1 MRAYGIHTRSKSL
14 TSVTLRLYLSTNKN
28 CPGDK
33 KRRDVSTD
41 ENLDETGQAQ
51 NIIFRREVVL
61 EGGRVV
67 RNTRDPDSEPESNRP
82 TRNEGE
88 EKGPVRDGGEL
99 VGQIKTGLQII
110 DPVLAKSVALLVE
123 RGKTYRF

>member
-1 MRAYGIHTRSKSL
+1 MR
-14 TSVTLRLYLSTNKN
+14 
-28 CPGDK
+28 D
-33 KRRDVSTD
+33 
-41 ENLDETGQAQ
+41 
-51 NIIFRREVVL
+51 
-61 EGGRVV
+61 
-67 RNTRDPDSEPESNRP
+67 TRDSDSEPGSNRP

-123 RGKTYRF
+123 RGKNIHLTFRNFRFFFS